1 MNYRSTMKVNESG
14 RLEIGG
20 CDCAAL
26 AEKYGTPLYIMD
38 EDYIRSVCRA
48 FRQTIAQT
56 YGAGN
61 MAYASKAFS
70 CKAIYNVM
78 KQEGTCIDV
87 VSGGEIYTASAAGFD
102 MSKAFFHGNNKTDAE
117 LDLAMRAGVGTIVVD
132 AADDAER
139 INEYAKKYG
148 KVQKVL
154 VRVNPGVEAHTHS
167 YIQTAKVDSKFG
179 FAIKSGAAE
188 AAVRQAAG
196 MSNLKFAGVHCHI
209 GSQIFDRSAFA
220 LAVDVMTDFIKKL
233 QEDGISVDV
242 LNLGGGFGVHYTE
255 EDPKY
260 NVREYCDYVKLLTQT
275 LSDCVERKG
284 IKKPEF
290 IIEPGRAIVGEAG
303 VTLYTVGAIKDIP
316 GVRKY
321 LAIDGGMTDNIRPA
335 LYEAKYE
342 AVLAN
347 RANEKPEEVVTIAG
361 KCCES
366 GDIIIKDIALPK
378 VRRGDLLA
386 VFTTGAYC
394 YSMASNYNRN
404 TIPPVVFVRGGKSGY
419 AVRPQTYE
427 DLTRLDAIPDTE

>member
-1 MNYRSTMKVNESG
+1 MKVNESG

-132 AADDAER
+132 ASDDAER

-321 LAIDGGMTDNIRPA
+321 VAIDGGMTDNIRPA

>member
-1 MNYRSTMKVNESG
+1 MKVNESG

-26 AEKYGTPLYIMD
+26 AEKYGTPLYLMD

-179 FAIKSGAAE
+179 FAVKSGAAE

-260 NVREYCDYVKLLTQT
+260 NVGEYCDYVKLLTQT

-321 LAIDGGMTDNIRPA
+321 VAIDGGMTDNIRPA

>member
-1 MNYRSTMKVNESG
+1 MKVNESG

-56 YGAGN
+56 YGAGK

-87 VSGGEIYTASAAGFD
+87 VSGGEIYTASTAGFD

-321 LAIDGGMTDNIRPA
+321 VAIDGGMTDNIRPA

>member
-102 MSKAFFHGNNKTDAE
+102 MSNAFFHGNNKTDAE

-179 FAIKSGAAE
+179 FAIKSSAAE

-321 LAIDGGMTDNIRPA
+321 VAIDGGMTDNIRPA

>member
-1 MNYRSTMKVNESG
+1 M
-14 RLEIGG
+14 
-20 CDCAAL
+20 
-26 AEKYGTPLYIMD
+26 
-38 EDYIRSVCRA
+38 
-48 FRQTIAQT
+48 
-56 YGAGN
+56 
-61 MAYASKAFS
+61 
-70 CKAIYNVM
+70 
-78 KQEGTCIDV
+78 
-87 VSGGEIYTASAAGFD
+87 
-102 MSKAFFHGNNKTDAE
+102 
-117 LDLAMRAGVGTIVVD
+117 
-132 AADDAER
+132 
-139 INEYAKKYG
+139 
-148 KVQKVL
+148 
-154 VRVNPGVEAHTHS
+154 
-167 YIQTAKVDSKFG
+167 DSKFG

-321 LAIDGGMTDNIRPA
+321 VAIDGGMTDNIRPA

>member
-1 MNYRSTMKVNESG
+1 MKVNESG

-321 LAIDGGMTDNIRPA
+321 VAIDGGMTDNIRPA

>member
-1 MNYRSTMKVNESG
+1 MKVNESG

-117 LDLAMRAGVGTIVVD
+117 LDLAMREGVGTIVVD

-321 LAIDGGMTDNIRPA
+321 VAIDGGMTDNIRPA

-404 TIPPVVFVRGGKSGY
+404 TIPPVVIVRGGKSGY

-427 DLTRLDAIPDTE
+427 DLTRLDTIPDTE

>member
-1 MNYRSTMKVNESG
+1 MKVNESG

-117 LDLAMRAGVGTIVVD
+117 LDLAMREGVGTIVVD

-321 LAIDGGMTDNIRPA
+321 VAIDGGMTDNIRPA

-427 DLTRLDAIPDTE
+427 DLTRLDTIPDTE

>member
-1 MNYRSTMKVNESG
+1 MKVNESG

-284 IKKPEF
+284 IKKPKF

-321 LAIDGGMTDNIRPA
+321 VAIDGGMTDNIRPA

>member
-1 MNYRSTMKVNESG
+1 MKVNESG

-303 VTLYTVGAIKDIP
+303 VTLYTVGAIKNIP

-321 LAIDGGMTDNIRPA
+321 VAIDGGMTDNIRPA

>member
-1 MNYRSTMKVNESG
+1 MKVNESG

-233 QEDGISVDV
+233 QGDGISVDV

-321 LAIDGGMTDNIRPA
+321 VAIDGGMTDNIRPA

>member
-1 MNYRSTMKVNESG
+1 MKVNESG

-233 QEDGISVDV
+233 QEDGIFVDV

-321 LAIDGGMTDNIRPA
+321 VAIDGGMTDNIRPA

>member
-1 MNYRSTMKVNESG
+1 MKVNESG

-38 EDYIRSVCRA
+38 EDYIRSVCCA

-321 LAIDGGMTDNIRPA
+321 VAIDGGMTDNIRPA

>member
-1 MNYRSTMKVNESG
+1 MKVNESG

-87 VSGGEIYTASAAGFD
+87 VSGGEIYTASVAGFD

-179 FAIKSGAAE
+179 FAVKSGAAE

-260 NVREYCDYVKLLTQT
+260 NVGEYCDYVKLLTQT

-321 LAIDGGMTDNIRPA
+321 VAIDGGMTDNIRPA

>member
-1 MNYRSTMKVNESG
+1 MKVNESG

-255 EDPKY
+255 EDHKY

-321 LAIDGGMTDNIRPA
+321 VAIDGGMTDNIRPA

>member
-1 MNYRSTMKVNESG
+1 MKVNESG

-321 LAIDGGMTDNIRPA
+321 VAIDGGMTDNIRPA

-427 DLTRLDAIPDTE
+427 DLTRLDTIPDTE

>member
-117 LDLAMRAGVGTIVVD
+117 LDLAMREGVGTIVVD

-321 LAIDGGMTDNIRPA
+321 VAIDGGMTDNIRPA

-427 DLTRLDAIPDTE
+427 DLTRLDTIPDTE

>member
-1 MNYRSTMKVNESG
+1 MKVNESG

-102 MSKAFFHGNNKTDAE
+102 MSNAFFHGNNKTDAE

-321 LAIDGGMTDNIRPA
+321 VAIDGGMTDNIRPA